1 MKYIYAPGCALLIY
15 KPRLAEK
22 LKEYVE
28 EVYGKMD
35 TLMTCCFKSQNLEP
49 GTCLITPCSTCDK
62 RYASLYKDCSTIY
75 ILEDL
80 AKSETFQFP
89 DYGGVEM
96 SIQDTCSGRTDEK
109 YLNTIRTLLERMN
122 IRLVEADRSGKRG
135 KCCGQVFYGKLP
147 VEKVEEK
154 MCERAQEMPREDV
167 VVYCSSC
174 IQSMSVG
181 GKRPRF
187 ILDLI
192 FNEPTTVDKPDIV
205 SWNKRLLEFR
215 AKY

>member
-35 TLMTCCFKSQNLEP
+35 TLMTCCFKQPHLEP

-62 RYASLYKDCSTIY
+62 RYASLYKECSTIY

-154 MCERAQEMPREDV
+154 MRERAQEMPREDV

>member
-1 MKYIYAPGCALLIY
+1 MEYVYVPGCALMLY
-15 KPRLAEK
+15 KPQLAEK
-22 LKEYVE
+22 LKQYIEAEYGAME
-28 EVYGKMD
+28 
-35 TLMTCCFKSQNLEP
+35 TLLTCCFKQQALKPE
-49 GTCLITPCSTCDK
+49 TCIITPCSTCDK
-62 RYASLYKDCSTIY
+62 RYKSLYKDCSTVY
-75 ILEDL
+75 FLDVL
-80 AKSETFQFP
+80 AHSDSFPFP

-109 YLNTIRTLLERMN
+109 YLHAIRLLLERMN
-122 IRLVEADRSGKRG
+122 IRLVEAERSGKRG

-154 MCERAQEMPREDV
+154 MRERAQEMPCEDV

-187 ILDLI
+187 IIDLL
-192 FNEPTTVDKPDIV
+192 FGEPTEVEQPDIV
-205 SWNKRLLEFR
+205 LWNKRLLDFR